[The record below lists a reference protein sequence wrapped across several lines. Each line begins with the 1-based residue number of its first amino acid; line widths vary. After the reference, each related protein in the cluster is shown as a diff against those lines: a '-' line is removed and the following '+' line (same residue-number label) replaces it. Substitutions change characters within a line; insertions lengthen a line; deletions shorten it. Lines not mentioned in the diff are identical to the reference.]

1 MTNKQKF
8 MTWLMAALVRAFK
21 TFAQTA
27 VALLPAE
34 MTIAQVSWGVVFG
47 TAALAA
53 VASLLTSI
61 AGLPEVTMAEKMAEN
76 QNNSKEA
83 E

>member
-1 MTNKQKF
+1 MSTKQKVV
-8 MTWLMAALVRAFK
+8 TWLMAALVRALK

-27 VALLPAE
+27 AAMLPVE
-34 MTIAQVSWGVVFG
+34 MTIADVSWGVVFG

-53 VASLLTSI
+53 AASLLTSL
-61 AGLPEVTMAEKMAEN
+61 AGLPEVTMAEKIEEI
-76 QNNSKEA
+76 QNGKE